1 MGVVPFF
8 LITFIRYFAGGGL
21 QGSALVNEY
30 LDSQTINIKLNYMDR
45 KLTIAAAG
53 LAILVGSTGCSKKL
67 SQFKSDFFLVN
78 PTPLEVQG
86 QTVPAVVSGNIPP
99 KFMVKNAEV
108 KVTPVLVYATGETAS
123 APYTIQGE
131 NVRANGTVV
140 NYQNGGTVNIPFSV
154 QYAPEMAKSDLY
166 LDFAVDQNGK
176 KYVLPRVKVGQGV
189 VATSTLASA
198 ATVTP
203 ATAADNFQK
212 VINEKYS
219 ADIHFLINQANIRST
234 ETKGAAYVDLGK
246 KLQEAAADPKR
257 EIADI
262 TVSSYASPE
271 GTYDFNKA
279 LAEKREKNTTAL
291 VQSQL
296 KKDKITEFG
305 ELTSNFTPEDWEG
318 FRQLV
323 EKSNIQDKDLILYVL
338 NSQSDPELREK
349 EIRNLAGVFDELADQ
364 ILPQLRYSR
373 VMASINVIGKSN
385 EELVS
390 LFNSNPSAL
399 TADEMLYIATLT
411 GDNNKKM
418 EVYNQACQTFPSD
431 YRGFNNLGLTQYV
444 AGDYEGALA
453 NFEHALRLKPGNHE
467 AEMNKGLVEMLS
479 GKYADAY
486 QAFGAA
492 SDVPEVGDALGV
504 YYLSQGQIP
513 AAVNAFGS
521 AKNNNAALA
530 QILAKDYSAARNTLS
545 SIAAPDATTY
555 YLMAVLGART
565 NNENM
570 ALSNLRQAI
579 RLDSKLAE
587 RAKNDLEFAKVNLTY
602 L

>member
-1 MGVVPFF
+1 
-8 LITFIRYFAGGGL
+8 
-21 QGSALVNEY
+21 
-30 LDSQTINIKLNYMDR
+30 MDK
-45 KLTIAAAG
+45 KLTVAVAG
-53 LAILVGSTGCSKKL
+53 AAILLCASSCNKKL
-67 SQFKSDFFLVN
+67 AALKSDQFMVN
-78 PTPLEVQG
+78 PDPLEVQG
-86 QTVPAVVSGNIPP
+86 QNVPAVVSANIPA
-99 KFMVKNAEV
+99 KYMLKNAEV
-108 KVTPVLVYATGETAS
+108 RVTPVLVYAEGETAS

-140 NYQNGGTVNIPFSV
+140 PYTSGGVVSIPVSLP
-154 QYAPEMAKSDLY
+154 YSPAMAKSELC

-176 KYVLPRVKVGQGV
+176 RYALPRVKVADGV
-189 VATSTLASA
+189 IATSTLASA

-203 ATAADNFQK
+203 ATAPDRFQR
-212 VINEKYS
+212 VINEQYS
-219 ADIHFLINQANIRST
+219 ADIHFLINQANIRSS
-234 ETKGAAYVDLGK
+234 ETSGRAYIDLGK

-257 EIADI
+257 EI
-262 TVSSYASPE
+262 TGVSVSSFASPE

-279 LAEKREKNTTAL
+279 LAEKREKNTTSL
-291 VQSQL
+291 VSSQL

-318 FRQLV
+318 FRRLV
-323 EKSNIQDKDLILYVL
+323 EQSDIQDKELILYVL

-349 EIRNLAGVFDELADQ
+349 EIRNLANVFDELADQ

-385 EELVS
+385 DELVS
-390 LFNSNPSAL
+390 LFNSDPASL

-411 GDNNKKM
+411 ADNNKKM
-418 EVYNQACQTFPSD
+418 EVYNKACETFPSD
-431 YRGFNNLGLTQYV
+431 YRAFNNLGLTQYV

-453 NFEHALRLKPGNHE
+453 NFEHALRLNPASHE
-467 AEMNKGLVEMLS
+467 AEMNKGLVAMLNGNYS
-479 GKYADAY
+479 DAY

-492 SDVPEVGDALGV
+492 ADVPEAAQALGI
-504 YYLSQGQIP
+504 YYLSQGQLP
-513 AAVNAFGS
+513 AAVNAFGA

-530 QILAKDYSAARNTLS
+530 QILAKDYSTARTTLAS
-545 SIAAPDATTY
+545 VTDPDATTY

-570 ALSNLRQAI
+570 AVSNLRQAI
-579 RLDSKLAE
+579 RLDSKLLD
-587 RAKNDLEFAKVNLTY
+587 RAKNDLEFAKINLTY